1 MTPTSTPAPAQQGPP
16 EPQVRGESIYD
27 RVTSLLMAIVIGALL
42 VVGWLA
48 LVYATNQA
56 YASRVTAP
64 LEIVDVFGGGGGS
77 PDGTPGST
85 EKIDVAGA
93 EVAAQASNNEEVAGD
108 FEEPSV
114 QETPSAMLDAV
125 ADAGQTL
132 AEVDLGAVMPTGGA
146 VASGRKA
153 SKIGTGGPGLGLGP
167 GDGGVPREQRWSIV
181 YNPGQTPDE
190 YAVQLDALKV
200 ELAVVSGPNQ
210 LTYVSNFSNATPTTR
225 RGSGQGDDRLYFLW
239 QGRGRKASDVALLQK
254 AGIEVGDGVVI
265 QFYPKQ
271 VENTLAQLEVR
282 YRGKQPAEIR
292 VTRFSVVPKGGG
304 YGFAVLAQETLH

>member
-1 MTPTSTPAPAQQGPP
+1 MSSQTPLQDVPGAP
-16 EPQVRGESIYD
+16 EPRVRGESPYD
-27 RVTSLLMAIVIGALL
+27 RVTSMLMAIVIGALL

-64 LEIVDVFGGGGGS
+64 LEIVDVMGGGGGS

-85 EKIDVAGA
+85 EKIDIAGA
-93 EVAAQASNNEEVAGD
+93 EVSMQASNNEEPAGD

-114 QETPSAMLDAV
+114 QETPAAMLSAV
-125 ADAGQTL
+125 AEAGQNL

-146 VASGRKA
+146 VASGRRA
-153 SKIGTGGPGLGLGP
+153 SKLGTGGPGLGLGP

-181 YNPGQTPDE
+181 YNPGQTAEE
-190 YAVQLDALKV
+190 YARQLDALGV

-210 LTYVSNFSNATPTTR
+210 LTYVSSFSSDEPTKRFGT
-225 RGSGQGDDRLYFLW
+225 GQGDERLYFLW

-254 AGIEVGDGVVI
+254 AGIDVGEGVVI
-265 QFYPKQ
+265 QFYPKK

-282 YRGKQPAEIR
+282 YRGRQPGEIR
-292 VTRFSVVPKGGG
+292 VTRFSVVPKGDS